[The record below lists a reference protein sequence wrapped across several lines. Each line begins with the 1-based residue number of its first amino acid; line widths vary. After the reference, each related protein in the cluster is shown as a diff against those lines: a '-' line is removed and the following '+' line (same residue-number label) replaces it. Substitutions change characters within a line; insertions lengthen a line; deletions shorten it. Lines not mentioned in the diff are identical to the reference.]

1 MRRPLEGVRILALS
15 QFGAGPYGM
24 MLLAD
29 LGAEIIKIED
39 PAAGGDVSRYVE
51 PGAENQDSLYFQSLN
66 RNNRCITLDLRSDAG
81 RAVFHD
87 LIRVSD
93 GLFSNLRGDLPARLG
108 LLHSDLQHVNPAIV
122 CCSLSGFG
130 MTGPRAAEP
139 GYDYLIQAYS
149 GMMSLTGEPDAPPA
163 RAGVSVVDFSGGLAA
178 ALGLVTGILNAQRTG
193 RGSDV
198 DVSLLDTAV
207 SMLNYLASWTLNT
220 DYSPR
225 RLPGSSHPTLYP
237 SQVFATADGYIA
249 IMCAKEKFWRELVVA
264 MDDPDLAADTR
275 FTTFADRFAHGAELA
290 AALDRLFRTRP
301 TQEWLARFR
310 GKVPSA
316 PVNSV
321 EEALRDEQVLAR
333 NMVIHLDHPT
343 FGDIRLTGN
352 PIKFTGADEVY
363 EPAPGLGADTE
374 TILTGELGY
383 SPERIESLREQGVI

>member
-1 MRRPLEGVRILALS
+1 MRPLEGIRVLAIS

-24 MLLAD
+24 MLLGD

-39 PAAGGDVSRYVE
+39 PVTDGDVSRYVQPE
-51 PGAENQDSLYFQSLN
+51 ARNGDSLYFQSLN
-66 RNNRCITLDLRSDAG
+66 RNNRCITLNLRAPEG
-81 RAVFHD
+81 KAVFHD
-87 LIRVSD
+87 LVRVSD
-93 GLFSNLRGDLPARLG
+93 GLFSNLRGDHPRKLG
-108 LLHSDLQHVNPAIV
+108 LLYEQLQAINPRIV

-130 MTGPRAAEP
+130 MTGPRHAEP

-220 DYSPR
+220 DYTPQ

-249 IMCAKEKFWRELVVA
+249 IMCAKEKFWRELVLA
-264 MDDPDLAADTR
+264 MDDPELAADTR
-275 FTTFADRFAHGAELA
+275 FTTFADRFAHGPELA
-290 AALDRLFRTRP
+290 ATLDRLFRTRP
-301 TQEWLARFR
+301 TQEWLSRFR

-352 PIKFTGADEVY
+352 PIKFTGMDELY

-374 TILTGELGY
+374 AILIGELGY
-383 SPERIESLREQGVI
+383 GADQVASLLEKGVI

>member
-1 MRRPLEGVRILALS
+1 MKRPLDGVRILALS

-39 PAAGGDVSRYVE
+39 PSAGGDVSRYVD

-66 RNNRCITLDLRSDAG
+66 RNNRCITLDLRSEAG

-108 LLHSDLQHVNPAIV
+108 LLHSNLQRINPAIV

-149 GMMSLTGEPDAPPA
+149 GMMSLTGEPDSPPA
-163 RAGVSVVDFSGGLAA
+163 RAGVSVIDFSGGIAA
-178 ALGLVTGILNAQRTG
+178 ALGLVTGIMQARQTG
-193 RGSDV
+193 VGCDV
-198 DVSLLDTAV
+198 DISLLDTAV
-207 SMLNYLASWTLNT
+207 SMLNYLAAWTLNS
-220 DYSPR
+220 DYRPE
-225 RLPGSSHPTLYP
+225 RLPNSSHPTLYP
-237 SQVFATADGYIA
+237 SQVLKTADGYMA
-249 IMCAKEKFWRELVVA
+249 IMCAKEKFWEALVPEL
-264 MDDPDLAADTR
+264 DDDAIASDPR
-275 FTTFADRFAHGAELA
+275 FARFADRFEHRDALWAELDRIFVTRTTA
-290 AALDRLFRTRP
+290 DWLDRL
-301 TQEWLARFR
+301 R
-310 GKVPSA
+310 GKVPCA

-333 NMVIHLDHPT
+333 QMVIEVEHPE
-343 FGDIRLTGN
+343 FGPIRQTGN
-352 PIKFTGADEVY
+352 PIKFAGVE
-363 EPAPGLGADTE
+363 ESHSPAAPLGADTSI
-374 TILTGELGY
+374 ILADLLGY
-383 SPERIESLREQGVI
+383 TDERIRRLKAAGAI